1 MSGGTIITDA
11 SLWEI
16 RKSGTTNSG
25 VSTVNQTGGTVNITG
40 GEARFG
46 VRGDAVYN
54 VGGGDSIA
62 LLSVNPTGSK

>member
-1 MSGGTIITDA
+1 MGDSQN
-11 SLWEI
+11 
-16 RKSGTTNSG
+16 GTTNSG

-62 LLSVNPTGSK
+62 LLSVNPTGATNAVGDALVE